1 MIDIP
6 EDSKKLAIEKIQQIV
21 DQAIDAKSD
30 AVTIEF
36 AKEGGLEVLFEF
48 GSTSIGNI
56 FVDQADESAVMIL
69 ICERSSGAASHK

>member
-36 AKEGGLEVLFEF
+36 AKEGG
-48 GSTSIGNI
+48 
-56 FVDQADESAVMIL
+56 VDKQI
-69 ICERSSGAASHK
+69 KYF